1 MFLSS
6 VSPTSSSSTSA
17 SLRAAEALAVAVLV
31 AVFLAHARALRSGG
45 GGGGWWW
52 WRACCRSRATTNDD
66 DDEGIYPGIHPGPP
80 AAARCSGRRRVRSVP
95 LWRPPQIVDG
105 FAGCVGNTPLVYLR
119 TLSEATGCTILAKAE
134 FLNPGGSS
142 KDRIARAIVR
152 QAQQRGKLPATTGG
166 ELYQ

>member
-31 AVFLAHARALRSGG
+31 AVFLAHARALRSG

-105 FAGCVGNTPLVYLR
+105 FAGGVGNTPLVYLR

-152 QAQQRGKLPATTGG
+152 QAQQRGKLPATMGG

>member
-31 AVFLAHARALRSGG
+31 AVFLAHARASARRWRR
-45 GGGGWWW
+45 GWWW